1 MNQIA
6 KLETIPSGRRIHEIM
21 PDGQE
26 DMDWR
31 LGGDATKLLVSKL
44 NQIIEEVTKL
54 QHIAMATSS
63 MLAGAT
69 PAAEDGGD
77 GKADRPQSPRHAH
90 RLGRR
95 PQLVHGR
102 RPGSYADVAKQFGV
116 AKRSVE
122 FQAKQAT
129 DADGNPTTWAILR
142 RDVGDQALEQHEE
155 KLAAEQ
161 SKRNDQHT
169 YMYRRMQELTL
180 KKIDSMYHGK
190 PVMLKDS
197 SPLLGPD
204 GKPVMLF
211 PDGVEL

>member
-1 MNQIA
+1 MA
-6 KLETIPSGRRIHEIM
+6 KPTGR
-21 PDGQE
+21 
-26 DMDWR
+26 
-31 LGGDATKLLVSKL
+31 
-44 NQIIEEVTKL
+44 
-54 QHIAMATSS
+54 
-63 MLAGAT
+63 
-69 PAAEDGGD
+69 
-77 GKADRPQSPRHAH
+77 SPRAT
-90 RLGRR
+90 RIDWVAARNWYMEDARR
-95 PQLVHGR
+95 
-102 RPGSYADVAKQFGV
+102 SYADVAKQFGV